1 MAELPKNN
9 SIYENMKELLELRDW
24 ILRMIEIRENS
35 EFVMESSYLTEITT
49 RKLYIKLTPINYCL
63 YDHVDVFLEENGIE
77 VSYVSNFIL
86 FKKKNIKN
94 FEVGEIYSYI
104 NGVYGLL
111 SIGWGEY
118 IIAILRD
125 GQLEILWEKRVSN
138 YGVQSAINF
147 DSQIDLDR
155 YIYQIRKE
163 RYKYMCQLFNEL
175 IINDIDQLNS
185 VYIGL
190 RKYIR
195 RDEIDLNWFY
205 DPILKKIN
213 NIIEIENSGQSGL
226 NEILSYLQKK
236 D

>member
-1 MAELPKNN
+1 
-9 SIYENMKELLELRDW
+9 
-24 ILRMIEIRENS
+24 
-35 EFVMESSYLTEITT
+35 
-49 RKLYIKLTPINYCL
+49 
-63 YDHVDVFLEENGIE
+63 
-77 VSYVSNFIL
+77 
-86 FKKKNIKN
+86 
-94 FEVGEIYSYI
+94 
-104 NGVYGLL
+104 
-111 SIGWGEY
+111 
-118 IIAILRD
+118 
-125 GQLEILWEKRVSN
+125 
-138 YGVQSAINF
+138 
-147 DSQIDLDR
+147 
-155 YIYQIRKE
+155 
-163 RYKYMCQLFNEL
+163 MCQLFNEL